1 MPPTSRHP
9 EAPANADITLLL
21 TRWRSGDVDA
31 FAQASEVVYPELRRI
46 ASAYLQRERSGH
58 TLQPTALI
66 HEAFLRLSSAGRLEF
81 ASRGHFFA
89 LAASLMRKILVD
101 HARSINAAKRG
112 GRMEKVTLD
121 SVPGCNTDASEAVLR
136 VHEALDR
143 LKDFSPRKAQIVELR
158 YFGGLTLEE
167 AADAIGIS
175 AATAHR
181 EQRLAEAWLTQQL
194 SN

>member
-1 MPPTSRHP
+1 MSPTGRPP
-9 EAPANADITLLL
+9 EAVSTSDITQLLA
-21 TRWRSGDVDA
+21 RWRAGDSEA
-31 FAQASEVVYPELRRI
+31 FAQASEAVYPELHRI
-46 ASAYLQRERSGH
+46 AAAYLQRERPGH

-89 LAASLMRKILVD
+89 LAASLMRRILVD

-112 GRMEKVTLD
+112 GRMEKVSLD
-121 SVPGCNTDASEAVLR
+121 NVPGYHSDAAEAVLR

-143 LKDFSPRKAQIVELR
+143 LKDLSATKAQIVELR

-167 AADAIGIS
+167 TAEVIGVS
-175 AATAHR
+175 VASAHR
-181 EQRLAEAWLTQQL
+181 AQRFAEAWLTEQL
-194 SN
+194 SM